1 MKYVHSGF
9 IIFLALLSLYLSFES
24 YLRTKQ
30 GFLSAI
36 SDEAGL
42 FLYFMP
48 GTVVSSAFITLAI
61 FLLKRAVRDFKE
73 W

>member
-1 MKYVHSGF
+1 MKYIHSCF
-9 IIFLALLSLYLSFES
+9 IILLACLSLYLSFES
-24 YLRTKQ
+24 YLRAEQ

-42 FLYFMP
+42 FLYLMP
-48 GTVVSSAFITLAI
+48 GAGVSSAFITLAI